1 MLERSANRCL
11 VGAGH
16 AELQIPAPL
25 EPIKHIRH
33 AKELFIFGFPEKQSL
48 SCWQGCFCSKNNDHS
63 KDVIVS
69 QSSHSRINRGFE
81 HLAHLEQAGGVLSKI
96 FAHSSILDVAKSRFI
111 ALSVDFV

>member
-33 AKELFIFGFPEKQSL
+33 AKELFIFANKSRFRAFGTFREGWRGSLLFWRLTGGFASVVL
-48 SCWQGCFCSKNNDHS
+48 
-63 KDVIVS
+63 
-69 QSSHSRINRGFE
+69 
-81 HLAHLEQAGGVLSKI
+81 GVLPKI